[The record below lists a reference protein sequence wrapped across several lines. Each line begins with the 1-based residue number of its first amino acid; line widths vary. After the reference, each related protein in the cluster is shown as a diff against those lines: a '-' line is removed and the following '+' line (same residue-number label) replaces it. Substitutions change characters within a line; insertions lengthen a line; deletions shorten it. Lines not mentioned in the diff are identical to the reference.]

1 MQPLK
6 RLSAILFLS
15 IMLFSQTEL
24 HQILKLPVLV
34 QHYFEHKAENK
45 NITLAGF
52 IVLHYFSGNPV
63 DDDYARDM
71 QLPFKT
77 SDCIQAITSI
87 VIPEQIV
94 ISNEP
99 FLVSTRSFSKVKND
113 WNPSNYIESIFR
125 PPQFA

>member
-1 MQPLK
+1 
-6 RLSAILFLS
+6 
-15 IMLFSQTEL
+15 MLFSQTEL
-24 HQILKLPVLV
+24 HQVLKLPVLV

-45 NITLAGF
+45 NITLGGF

-99 FLVSTRSFSKVKND
+99 LLVSTTPFFKVQND
-113 WNPSNYIESIFR
+113 WIPSNYIADIFR

>member
-1 MQPLK
+1 
-6 RLSAILFLS
+6 
-15 IMLFSQTEL
+15 MLFTQTEL
-24 HQILKLPVLV
+24 HQILKLPILV

-99 FLVSTRSFSKVKND
+99 LLVSTRPFFKVQND
-113 WNPSNYIESIFR
+113 WIPSNYMADIFR

>member
-1 MQPLK
+1 LQPLK
-6 RLSAILFLS
+6 RFSAILFLS
-15 IMLFSQTEL
+15 LMLFTQTEL
-24 HQILKLPVLV
+24 HQILKLPILV

-77 SDCIQAITSI
+77 SDCLQVITSI

-99 FLVSTRSFSKVKND
+99 FLVSANPYFKVQND
-113 WNPSNYIESIFR
+113 WIPSNYMADIFR